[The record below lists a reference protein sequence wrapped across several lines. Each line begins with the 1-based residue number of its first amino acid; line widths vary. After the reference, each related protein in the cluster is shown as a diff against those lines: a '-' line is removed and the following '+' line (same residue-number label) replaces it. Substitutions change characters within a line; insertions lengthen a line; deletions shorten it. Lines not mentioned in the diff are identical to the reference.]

1 MSDLRC
7 NPSPVWNIM
16 PAAWTQNQS
25 QVCETPTQ
33 TEVPPEQCEDQLSA
47 TSKRAAVSGQDK
59 VETASVVHP
68 PSPECTLQAVEK
80 GELDLDFV
88 QMFTTSEMT
97 SETFSDCLQS
107 SEEATYCGAAFQYEE
122 QNSDGTGSSLDILRL
137 EASDVGKT
145 SLYLVDYQE
154 HSPSSESRLSL
165 GELQFEGNI
174 NPFSEKPGF
183 DISLNGLHIS
193 DTKHKQDGSSNTVDL
208 KAFEAHAGIGRVTHQ
223 DGSKTTKIGLGASIV
238 SGEVGYDNG
247 SGNSGKFG
255 LSFGIGAGIAL
266 TEKDSDQDG
275 LDEGCFGAEVG
286 PVSFELCRENTPYQQ
301 DLVEKIE
308 RTDNFWDRSDLAA
321 KLVFSYVFGNVSDP
335 AILP

>member
-33 TEVPPEQCEDQLSA
+33 TEVPVAQCEAQLSA
-47 TSKRAAVSGQDK
+47 ASERAPVSGQAKAD
-59 VETASVVHP
+59 TASVANP
-68 PSPECTLQAVEK
+68 PSPEATLAAVET
-80 GELDLDFV
+80 GNLELDFA
-88 QMFTTSEMT
+88 QMFTTSEIADE
-97 SETFSDCLQS
+97 SFSDCFNS
-107 SEEATYCGAAFQYEE
+107 SEDATFCGAVFQYEE
-122 QNSDGTGSSLDILRL
+122 KNSDGTGSSLDILRL

-208 KAFEAHAGIGRVTHQ
+208 KAFEVHGGLGRVTQ
-223 DGSKTTKIGLGASIV
+223 ADGSQTTKVGVGASFV
-238 SGEVGYDNG
+238 SAEVGYDDG

-255 LSFGIGAGIAL
+255 LSLGVGAGLSI

-275 LDEGCFGAEVG
+275 LDESCVGAEVG
-286 PVSFELCRENTPYQQ
+286 PISFELCRENTPHQQ
-301 DLVEKIE
+301 ALFEEMGKTDDVIE
-308 RTDNFWDRSDLAA
+308 RIEIGT
-321 KLVFSYVFGNVSDP
+321 KLLFSYQSEHLRG
-335 AILP
+335 L